1 MTDAGYQHDENGQA
15 WGISCNKERRMNLI
29 KQIRML
35 NEVWNV
41 IGLVFVSFFTYI
53 YVGDLKIHAYIY
65 IMINLWSGGQKIRH
79 FDIVLLKMR
88 QLILEK

>member
-1 MTDAGYQHDENGQA
+1 MCYIQYKTSSLMTDAGYQHDENGLA

-53 YVGDLKIHAYIY
+53 YVGDLKITILAFYDER
-65 IMINLWSGGQKIRH
+65 NL
-79 FDIVLLKMR
+79 
-88 QLILEK
+88 